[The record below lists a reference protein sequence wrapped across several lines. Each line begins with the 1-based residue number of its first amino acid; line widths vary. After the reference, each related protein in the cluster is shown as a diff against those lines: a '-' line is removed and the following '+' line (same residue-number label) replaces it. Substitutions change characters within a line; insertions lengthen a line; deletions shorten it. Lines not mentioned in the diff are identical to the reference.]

1 MKRFIVLILCSLSVL
16 SCNSVKKEEVKKF
29 DEELVMYQFSEMA
42 LLMEEMYKTNE
53 TLKQKIV
60 NNEDLGEFSDK
71 FLNIHSA
78 ILTDPKDRNNSFEI
92 FSKAFIENQ
101 QAIFSA
107 SQNEVKDQ
115 FNIMVNTCVACH
127 KTTCLGPIP
136 RIEKLLIK

>member
-1 MKRFIVLILCSLSVL
+1 MKKFIVLILFGLPIL
-16 SCNSVKKEEVKKF
+16 SCNSVKKEEVKKAN
-29 DEELVMYQFSEMA
+29 EELVMYQFSEMA

-53 TLKQKIV
+53 VLKNKII
-60 NNEDLGEFSDK
+60 NNEDVGEFSDK

-78 ILTDPKDRNNSFEI
+78 ILTDPKDRNDSFEI